1 MAEQLAGWDTIW
13 AGNEPAISGEAGV
26 LQQQLVA
33 GLQAGDE
40 AAYEELIQ
48 QYQQPVYNLVYRLL
62 ADPAE
67 ACDVVQEVFLKI
79 FRKIGSFRGDSTL
92 KTWIYRIAV
101 NEAHNH
107 SRWHGRHHRGQIG
120 LEGDEETRGL
130 SERLASPGDSPYE
143 YVLDRERHHMLQAAL
158 AELNPA
164 FRSVIVLRDV
174 EDLSYEEIAE
184 ILQLPLGTVKSRIL
198 RGREALRKAM
208 ERQLEARTALQL
220 SPQLVE

>member
-79 FRKIGSFRGDSTL
+79 FRKIGSFRGDSAL

-130 SERLASPGDSPYE
+130 SERLASPGDSPYD